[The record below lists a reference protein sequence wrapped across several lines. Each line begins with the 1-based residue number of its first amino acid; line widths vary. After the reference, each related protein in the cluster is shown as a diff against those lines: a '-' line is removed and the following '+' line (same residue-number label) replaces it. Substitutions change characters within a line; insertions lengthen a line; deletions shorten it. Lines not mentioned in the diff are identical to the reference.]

1 MPGFRILWSEYTKD
15 NELTIFTKTSKRI
28 LIMKRLHWLFLWC
41 VWQYYLPCNHA
52 MI

>member
-28 LIMKRLHWLFLWC
+28 LIMKRLHWLFFMVCLAVTTC
-41 VWQYYLPCNHA
+41 LA
-52 MI
+52 IMR